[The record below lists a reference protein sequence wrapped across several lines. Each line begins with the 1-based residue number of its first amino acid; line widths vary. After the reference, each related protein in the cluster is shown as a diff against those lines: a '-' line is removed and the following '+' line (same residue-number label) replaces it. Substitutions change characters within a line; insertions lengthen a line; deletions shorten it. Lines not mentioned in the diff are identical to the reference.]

1 MSVVADERGLGAARP
16 FRFACQRCG
25 HCCSGGGGQ
34 VWVDEDELPA
44 LAAALSTT
52 VERFAALYLRRAF
65 DERAGR
71 ERLSIK
77 EKDAAGGPCVL
88 LAGANACLAYEA
100 RPRHCREFP
109 FWEHVLAGGE
119 GYESARA
126 TCPGIAEVV
135 APARL
140 AAAAA
145 DLSSVLDGIAP
156 CPAPRAGCCLDED
169 ASGAREGAWCSG
181 LEADRALEHGRAAD
195 GCRFGAARPVACRLG
210 EAPAEVHEAARAA
223 VRAVERRHAYPSS
236 YGPVAAQLRS
246 RGWRAP

>member
-1 MSVVADERGLGAARP
+1 MADERGLGAVRP

-34 VWVDEDELPA
+34 VWIDEDELPA
-44 LAAALSTT
+44 LAAALSMT
-52 VERFAALYLRRAF
+52 VERLAALHLRRAF

-77 EKDAAGGPCVL
+77 EKDAAGGACVL
-88 LAGANACLAYEA
+88 LAGANTCLAYEA

-109 FWEHVLAGGE
+109 FWEHVLAGGPA
-119 GYESARA
+119 YESARS

-135 APARL
+135 EPGRL

-145 DLSSVLDGIAP
+145 ELSSLLDGL
-156 CPAPRAGCCLDED
+156 APRAAPREHCCLD
-169 ASGAREGAWCSG
+169 AAGPGSREGAWCGG
-181 LEADRALEHGRAAD
+181 LEADHALASGHPAD

-210 EAPAEVHEAARAA
+210 EASAEAHEAARAA
-223 VRAVERRHAYPSS
+223 VRAIERRHSYPAS

-246 RGWRAP
+246 RGWESS